1 LRLGVLFIPIVYFF
15 LDWPLLDLLTAFLI
29 LILFA
34 RLIFKTELNDY
45 LYGYLIAIVCLLV
58 GAIYIRDVMFGILF
72 LLFYLVLCWTLILY
86 NLMAE
91 RVGSRCPPEKFKR
104 RGGNESAELS
114 LFGLSASLVLA
125 SLALT
130 AALFMSFPRVGLGFV
145 SLSSESSPISGFSER
160 VSLGDV
166 GKIKLNQEVAMR
178 VEFAKGGKKFRP
190 PSRIFWRGVVLDHY
204 DSGVWS
210 STARDG
216 RELKNRRGEGVNPFA
231 LRNSAD
237 AVRQDVYAE
246 AFDSDIVFTYGT
258 PIHIAGAFRELKI
271 DQSFVVR
278 AVPPRQGPRRYQMIS
293 DVSHPE
299 TSFRELA
306 PFAEEEEFHPYLQ
319 LPELGPR
326 IIRLAGDLSGG
337 DAWEKAD
344 KVLDYLR
351 DGFEYSLEM
360 VRETHDASLDEFLFH
375 RKKGHCEYF
384 ASAMVI
390 LLRLNGIPS
399 RMVNG
404 FVGTEWNEWG
414 GYMVVR
420 QQHAHSWVEA
430 FIPGKGWTVY
440 DPTPPDPAF
449 FSAMDNPVSIVLDIL
464 RLNWQRYVIRYSLRD
479 QVQLVHFFSRQG
491 MTMAR
496 KLKSLKSVG
505 WEEIATALK
514 DYSLWF
520 FPVAGLLALYCFWR
534 RGWRFFA
541 CSRDSQQA
549 LAAALYAQMLQR
561 LEKRGIRKNPGWTHL
576 EFLRRLVF
584 LPPEKKMKAQAI
596 TAFYEK
602 CRFGG
607 FSFPARDMEKMRRLI
622 HEL

>member
-1 LRLGVLFIPIVYFF
+1 
-15 LDWPLLDLLTAFLI
+15 
-29 LILFA
+29 
-34 RLIFKTELNDY
+34 
-45 LYGYLIAIVCLLV
+45 
-58 GAIYIRDVMFGILF
+58 
-72 LLFYLVLCWTLILY
+72 
-86 NLMAE
+86 
-91 RVGSRCPPEKFKR
+91 
-104 RGGNESAELS
+104 
-114 LFGLSASLVLA
+114 
-125 SLALT
+125 
-130 AALFMSFPRVGLGFV
+130 
-145 SLSSESSPISGFSER
+145 
-160 VSLGDV
+160 
-166 GKIKLNQEVAMR
+166 
-178 VEFAKGGKKFRP
+178 
-190 PSRIFWRGVVLDHY
+190 
-204 DSGVWS
+204 
-210 STARDG
+210 
-216 RELKNRRGEGVNPFA
+216 
-231 LRNSAD
+231 
-237 AVRQDVYAE
+237 
-246 AFDSDIVFTYGT
+246 
-258 PIHIAGAFRELKI
+258 
-271 DQSFVVR
+271 
-278 AVPPRQGPRRYQMIS
+278 MIS

-299 TSFRELA
+299 TSFRERA
-306 PFAEEEEFHPYLQ
+306 SFAGEEGFHPYLQ

-326 IIRLAGDLSGG
+326 MIRLAEDLSGRN
-337 DAWEKAD
+337 AWEKAD

-360 VRETHDASLDEFLFH
+360 VGESHGDSLDEFLFH

-384 ASAMVI
+384 ASSMVI

-420 QQHAHSWVEA
+420 QRHAHSWVEA

-491 MTMAR
+491 TAMAR

-505 WEEIATALK
+505 WEDIATALK
-514 DYSLWF
+514 DYSWWF
-520 FPVAGLLALYCFWR
+520 FPVAGVLVLYCFWR
-534 RGWRFFA
+534 RDWRFFV
-541 CSRDSQQA
+541 CSQGSQQA
-549 LAAALYAQMLQR
+549 FAAALYAQMLQR
-561 LEKRGIRKNPGWTHL
+561 LEKRGIHKKPGWTHL
-576 EFLRRLVF
+576 EFLRQLVF

-607 FSFPARDMEKMRRLI
+607 FSFPVRDREKMRRLI